1 MERFGGYRLDP
12 ADLDGAGVMGVQP
25 LLNHY
30 AWNLAYADALT
41 RDVDVALWARSGGQG
56 LENHPAWTL
65 GHLVTGSALVAADLG
80 ASPALPD
87 GWRDLFERRGPNDS
101 RRPDEDASHYPPREV
116 VWAELVRQ
124 HELVTNALRGAEP
137 ESLTTR
143 EAWRFDGY
151 LPTSMD
157 ALLFMLVGHENV
169 HLGQLGCWR
178 RRFGLPSAMA
188 SMDRGA

>member
-1 MERFGGYRLDP
+1 MI
-12 ADLDGAGVMGVQP
+12 AS
-25 LLNHY
+25 LLRQY

-41 RDVDVALWARSGGQG
+41 GDVPADLWARSGGPG

-80 ASPALPD
+80 IDPGLPAGWDELFQRQGPSDRRLPA
-87 GWRDLFERRGPNDS
+87 E
-101 RRPDEDASHYPPREV
+101 DEDRYPDREPVFGRLASLHAEV
-116 VWAELVRQ
+116 AGKLE
-124 HELVTNALRGAEP
+124 GAGP
-137 ESLTTR
+137 AYLDAR

-151 LPTSMD
+151 LPTNADS
-157 ALLFMLVGHENV
+157 LLFMLVAHENV

-188 SMDRGA
+188 AMGRGP